1 MEQEKG
7 ECNGE
12 DEDKGPQQEVN
23 GVVLT
28 VTAERAGGSPRPAN
42 GRQSLPNLD
51 PSPQPSHNESGS
63 RSDRD
68 SDGELNSSDSAG
80 DDEKEPR
87 PAKWK

>member
-1 MEQEKG
+1 VA
-7 ECNGE
+7 
-12 DEDKGPQQEVN
+12 PA
-23 GVVLT
+23 

-42 GRQSLPNLD
+42 GRQSFPNLELSLE
-51 PSPQPSHNESGS
+51 PSYNEARS

-68 SDGELNSSDSAG
+68 SDDELNSSDSAG